1 MSSRTTCV
9 VICAY
14 TLDRWDDLTAAV
26 RSALYQDLRPDE
38 VLVVID
44 HNDALLQR
52 TSREFAADRRV
63 RVLPN
68 VGRQGLSGA
77 RNTAVQES
85 DADVV
90 VFLDDDATAQPGW
103 LEALVAP
110 YDDDRVVSVGGAAVP
125 RFPADRGRP
134 VTLPC
139 ADAGESRTARGELD
153 WVVGCTYAG
162 QPEALAEVRNV
173 MGCNMSFRRSVFD
186 QVGGFSED
194 LGRVGTTPLGCE
206 ETELCIRTGLA
217 QPTARIL
224 FEPKA
229 LVSHRV
235 TEQRLSWGY
244 LRHRSYAEG
253 LSKAAV
259 ARMTRRDSAL
269 STERSY
275 VVSVLPRAVL
285 RELGSTFHRKQAGR
299 SGVLGAIAM
308 VIALCA
314 TVAGYG
320 WGTVALAM
328 RSRRVL
334 GHQSAL
340 QPVGKP
346 QRALTPDETRLRSAD
361 HDLQRRLS

>member
-14 TLDRWDDLTAAV
+14 TFDRWDDLTAAV
-26 RSALYQDLRPDE
+26 RSALDQDLRPDE

-52 TSREFAADRRV
+52 TAQEFSADRRV
-63 RVLPN
+63 RVRPN

-77 RNTAVQES
+77 RNTAVQET
-85 DADVV
+85 DADIV

-110 YDDDRVVSVGGAAVP
+110 YVDDRVVSVGGAAVP

-139 ADAGESRTARGELD
+139 APAEGSRTARGELD

-162 QPEALAEVRNV
+162 QPLSLAEVRNV

-206 ETELCIRTGLA
+206 ETELCIRAGLA

-235 TEQRLSWGY
+235 TEQRLTWGY

-285 RELGSTFHRKQAGR
+285 RELGSAFKRKR
-299 SGVLGAIAM
+299 TNRPGVLGAIAM
-308 VIALCA
+308 VVALSA

-320 WGTVALAM
+320 WGTVALAV
-328 RSRRVL
+328 RSRRGL
-334 GHQSAL
+334 GHQGAAH
-340 QPVGKP
+340 PVGQP
-346 QRALTPDETRLRSAD
+346 QRALTSDEASSSLSRS
-361 HDLQRRLS
+361 